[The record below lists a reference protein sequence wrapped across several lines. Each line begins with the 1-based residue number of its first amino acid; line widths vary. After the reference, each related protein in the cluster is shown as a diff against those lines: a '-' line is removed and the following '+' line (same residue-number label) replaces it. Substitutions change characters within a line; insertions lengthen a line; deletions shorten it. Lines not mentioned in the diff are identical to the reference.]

1 LSKKYKEYTPEELDK
16 LMLDA
21 FRHYNRDP
29 SEDRLEEEELIAFF
43 SKFTGMSEVEAE
55 HIVHE
60 AEYECILEG
69 FGRKTSGGRNV
80 IYEYVY
86 PESRK
91 ERKEIRDYKIKGEAE
106 KIEREDKLYSE

>member
-1 LSKKYKEYTPEELDK
+1 MKYKEYTPEELDK

-43 SKFTGMSEVEAE
+43 SKFAGMSEVEAE

-60 AEYECILEG
+60 AEYECILDG
-69 FGRKTSGGRNV
+69 YGRTTSCGRDIV
-80 IYEYVY
+80 YEYVY

-91 ERKEIRDYKIKGEAE
+91 EVKDDREYVAKIEAE
-106 KIEREDKLYSE
+106 KIEREYKLYSE